1 MKVKGRERISFNFLE
16 LAKQFIS
23 NGESNKNDENI
34 EQEVKKIMEQQDN
47 KFIEKLEKTA
57 VNTGKATG
65 GKRNGS
71 MEIKA
76 KKSKTVERNFSQE
89 RKLEEDRERE

>member
-1 MKVKGRERISFNFLE
+1 MKVKGRERIGFNFLE

-23 NGESNKNDENI
+23 NGESNKDEENI

-57 VNTGKATG
+57 ETTGKTNG
-65 GKRNGS
+65 GKINRT

-76 KKSKTVERNFSQE
+76 DKSKAVKRNLSQD
-89 RKLEEDRERE
+89 RKIREDKERE